1 MKQHLKCADEITKE
15 NLDNSANAAIIK
27 SASTP
32 ASLQA
37 VIRFQ
42 NGSNMSLQHKVS
54 FQCKVFRR
62 HKMNQPYSSLYPV
75 NFRPLFQLK
84 LKYGSHIISVTNA
97 VKQRKLNLNAGFVE
111 KLLNELFQRNFLTN
125 STLHLKS
132 IRCNCFFFL
141 INSLMYCSAFHY
153 YFLSNFL

>member
-1 MKQHLKCADEITKE
+1 MKFSMRANIKWTHFILTVKQHLKCADEITKE

-54 FQCKVFRR
+54 FQR
-62 HKMNQPYSSLYPV
+62 
-75 NFRPLFQLK
+75 
-84 LKYGSHIISVTNA
+84 
-97 VKQRKLNLNAGFVE
+97 
-111 KLLNELFQRNFLTN
+111 
-125 STLHLKS
+125 
-132 IRCNCFFFL
+132 
-141 INSLMYCSAFHY
+141 
-153 YFLSNFL
+153 